1 MKQKDELRRMVY
13 AGLFAALAGAGSL
26 LAVPIGPVPVTL
38 QAFFVFLPGLV
49 LGARWGF
56 ISISLYLLLG
66 IVGFPVYAGGS
77 AGIGHLLGPTA
88 GYLFSFPIAA
98 GIIGYAGE
106 MGKGRPGFQRLG
118 LKVAGGIVGLA
129 VNHGMG
135 VAQLMNYYGMG
146 LGAAVAAG
154 SLPFIVP
161 DLVKL
166 GAVVGVSESLGKY
179 GIETE
184 SGGPDLRGNEERSF
198 YGTVLGIGLV
208 MSGVIPWAYIKNSE
222 GLSTSVT
229 GISSGGS
236 VTLTGEEAEAVVTGV
251 PSLQLYGVTAMV
263 LGVVV
268 LTTAFAGLRWLERKE
283 IYTAVVYASVGVASV
298 LLTAVSYSAVSSWE
312 LGATA
317 SASVGYGV
325 YLVGIM
331 GLGLVGLGVH
341 TVRSKGEAGV
351 ISSSA

>member
-1 MKQKDELRRMVY
+1 MKQRDELRRMVY
-13 AGLFAALAGAGSL
+13 AALFAALAGAGSL

-66 IVGFPVYAGGS
+66 VVGFPVYAGGS

-118 LKVAGGIVGLA
+118 LKVAGGIVGLG

-146 LGAAVAAG
+146 LSAAVAAG

-161 DLVKL
+161 DLIKL
-166 GAVVGVSESLGKY
+166 GAAVGVSESLGKY
-179 GIETE
+179 GVETE

-198 YGTVLGIGLV
+198 YATVLGIGLV
-208 MSGVIPWAYIKNSE
+208 MGGLIPWAYLENSE
-222 GLSTSVT
+222 GLSAGIK

-263 LGVVV
+263 LGAVV
-268 LTTAFAGLRWLERKE
+268 LMTAFAGLRWLERKE
-283 IYTAVVYASVGVASV
+283 VYTAVVYGTAGVAGV
-298 LLTAVSYSAVSSWE
+298 LLAAVSYSAVSSWE
-312 LGATA
+312 LGAT
-317 SASVGYGV
+317 ASVGYGV